1 MSISITI
8 GSDVIPV
15 RPDETHEYLVE
26 TALVA
31 KGYGISSD
39 AVRGHKRLHADELV
53 EGQHWISVR
62 NSNADTRSGKAKV
75 QTFWTKLGVITLGFF
90 IKSDRAKLFRKAA
103 AALILRHT
111 EQRDELSPTFLRRV
125 ADAMEQRERLARVND
140 LLRPRGTFGELSR
153 KGLPK
158 DGLVPPYYRSRMR
171 DRILAQQYQALQQQ
185 IDFFGLLL
193 NR

>member
-1 MSISITI
+1 MSTSITI

-15 RPDETHEYLVE
+15 RPDETPEYLVE

-31 KGYGISSD
+31 KGYGVSVETI
-39 AVRGHKRLHADELV
+39 RTHKRDHADELI
-53 EGQHWISVR
+53 EGQHFLSVGKT
-62 NSNADTRSGKAKV
+62 NARPGRGAQRLTV
-75 QTFWTKLGVITLGFF
+75 WTKLGVITLGFF

-111 EQRDELSPTFLRRV
+111 EQREELSPAFLRRV
-125 ADAMEQRERLARVND
+125 ADAMEQRDRLARVNE

-171 DRILAQQYQALQQQ
+171 DRFLAQQYQALQQQ

-193 NR
+193 AS